1 MAVSRASLGG
11 GITSLYAM
19 ILVAIYLA
27 SSFTELVTFPAH
39 HKLTEAH
46 GFFLYLYLVSDLFLI
61 YVIVH
66 VNVGR
71 HKGTAKIVEN
81 HKVYRDEI

>member
-1 MAVSRASLGG
+1 
-11 GITSLYAM
+11 M

-39 HKLTEAH
+39 HKLAEAH
-46 GFFLYLYLVSDLFLI
+46 GFFLYLYLVSDLFLV

-66 VNVGR
+66 VTVGR

-81 HKVYRDEI
+81 HKVGEIYLTFTHGKVQYKVRL